1 MADAPSRVRLA
12 DQIAGQ
18 IRTDRLKPGLVIASE
33 QALRDQ
39 HQIGRSVLRQAVRIL
54 EETKVDLIFSDIVM
68 PGGMSGID
76 LALLIRE
83 RWPEV
88 RVLLTSGFSE
98 TLLQERMSA
107 EAAPLRLLNKPYRQE
122 DLASAIRG
130 LA

>member
-1 MADAPSRVRLA
+1 
-12 DQIAGQ
+12 
-18 IRTDRLKPGLVIASE
+18 
-33 QALRDQ
+33 
-39 HQIGRSVLRQAVRIL
+39 
-54 EETKVDLIFSDIVM
+54 
-68 PGGMSGID
+68 MSGID

-107 EAAPLRLLNKPYRQE
+107 EAASLRLLNKPYRQE

-130 LA
+130 LLTS